1 MALTYEPIFT
11 TTLGS
16 AAAINITSIPQTYTD
31 LVFSAVFQGSSVSQ
45 NVRFLLNNI
54 STSTYCWSYII
65 GQNGTVGFNN
75 NNNAAEASIGNTGA
89 GPWAG
94 LLMDIQDYTNTEI
107 NRTIQYTLGQSGVNS
122 SGLAITQGVWTNN
135 TSTALTSLQFGNG
148 TVWAAGT
155 SVTMWGIKEV

>member
-31 LVFSAVFQGSSVSQ
+31 LVFSAVFQAPSIGESVLFRINGIDASVYGVNQIIGGGGSISYNVGNNSTTANIGSSGSGA
-45 NVRFLLNNI
+45 
-54 STSTYCWSYII
+54 WS
-65 GQNGTVGFNN
+65 
-75 NNNAAEASIGNTGA
+75 
-89 GPWAG
+89 G

-107 NRTIQYTLGQSGVNS
+107 NRTVQYTLGQLGTS
-122 SGLAITQGVWTNN
+122 SSNTFIRQGVWSSNN
-135 TSTALTSLQFGNG
+135 STAMTSLQFGVSN
-148 TVWAAGT
+148 TWIAGT